1 MRKKKQGSV
10 GQRPATKQ
18 AYQNERRVK
27 KKVYVRREEGRG
39 NQNKTEVRRNSRRR
53 RRQRCPALGGHGARY
68 AVRRPPSWEQEKRML
83 TVIDDIIL

>member
-27 KKVYVRREEGRG
+27 KKIYARREEDS
-39 NQNKTEVRRNSRRR
+39 NQNKTEERRNSRR
-53 RRQRCPALGGHGARY
+53 QRGPALGGHGARY

-83 TVIDDIIL
+83 TFIDHIIL